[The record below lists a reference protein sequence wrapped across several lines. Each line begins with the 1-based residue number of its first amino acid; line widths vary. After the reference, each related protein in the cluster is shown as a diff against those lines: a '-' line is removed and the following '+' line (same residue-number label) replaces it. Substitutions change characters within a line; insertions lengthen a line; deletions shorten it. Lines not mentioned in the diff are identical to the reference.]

1 MLFRSFLFFI
11 GYVTAVVPSES
22 IEKLTQLLFSAKIS
36 AKFGKKRKKGRKIIL
51 TYSAYADLLNVIPE
65 GEITLDEVKRHGVPH
80 IFSLYGRRWGIWIG
94 ALLTAIMLVASD
106 EFVWR
111 IEVYGNERVSEKQI
125 EDALSEL
132 DFKLGTCVKDV
143 DFDVLHNRFLAAS
156 EDIAWIS
163 VNMRGNVAYA
173 EVREYLTSELDKK
186 DGAANI
192 IAAKDGIITQVSVF
206 DGKREAVI
214 GESVKKGQLLI
225 SGVVEYEGTDTH
237 YVYAKGE
244 VYAECKRAI
253 HIEIPLQR
261 EITKKSALKSVC
273 RGVKFFS
280 KEIFFD
286 RKGRI
291 EADLCDTITMYK
303 DVTAFNGTVLPICLV
318 TVKQLATETV
328 HETYTPEEA
337 AAIAYAEYK
346 KEFIE
351 KTDGVTL
358 LSYDVES
365 GLNSDASAYIID
377 CTLNVIENI
386 AQTKEFA
393 VNE

>member
-1 MLFRSFLFFI
+1 MLFRIFLFFI
-11 GYVTAVVPSES
+11 GYVTAIVPSES
-22 IEKLTQLLFSAKIS
+22 VEKLTSLLFSAKIS
-36 AKFGKKRKKGRKIIL
+36 AKFGKKHKKGRKIL
-51 TYSAYADLLNVIPE
+51 LSNSAYEDLLNVI
-65 GEITLDEVKRHGVPH
+65 GESGITITDVKRHGVPH
-80 IFSLYGRRWGIWIG
+80 VFNLYGRRWGIWGGI
-94 ALLTAIMLVASD
+94 LLTVVMLAASD

-111 IEVYGNERVSEKQI
+111 IEVYGNDRVSEKEI
-125 EDALSEL
+125 EDSLAEL
-132 DFKLGTCVKDV
+132 GFELGTYIKDV

-156 EDIAWIS
+156 ENIAWIS
-163 VNMRGNVAYA
+163 VNMHGNVAYA
-173 EVREYLTSELDKK
+173 EVREYLPSELDKK

-192 IAAKDGIITQVSVF
+192 VAAKDGIITQVSVF

-225 SGVVEYEGTDTH
+225 SGVVEYEGAETH

-244 VYAECKRAI
+244 VYAECNRAI
-253 HIEIPLQR
+253 HIEIPLNR
-261 EITKKSALKSVC
+261 EITKKKASKTVC

-303 DVTAFNGTVLPICLV
+303 DVTAFNGTVLPIGLV
-318 TVKQLATETV
+318 TVKCLESETV
-328 HETYTPEEA
+328 NETYTPEEA

-351 KTDGVTL
+351 KTYGVTL
-358 LSYDVES
+358 LSYDVDS

-386 AQTKEFA
+386 AQTKEFT